1 MIPTRVRRVVERLL
15 PWYDVAEERRRNERT
30 EAIRQISI
38 GIRIDAEHRLA
49 RLHQVRH
56 AYRTYADGLHR
67 R

>member
-1 MIPTRVRRVVERLL
+1 MIPTSVRRVVEALL
-15 PWYDVAEERRRNERT
+15 PWYDADDEHRRDERT

-38 GIRIDAEHRLA
+38 GIRIDVEKRLA
-49 RLHQVRH
+49 RLENVRH